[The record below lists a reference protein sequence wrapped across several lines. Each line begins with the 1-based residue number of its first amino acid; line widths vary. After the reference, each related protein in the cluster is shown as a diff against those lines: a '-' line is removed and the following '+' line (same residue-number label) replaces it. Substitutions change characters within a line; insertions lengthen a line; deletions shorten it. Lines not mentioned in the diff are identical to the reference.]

1 MVPVIGK
8 TEKGKMIKDYR
19 PTFNDESF
27 LVVNA
32 VKPLNKC
39 PLPENSIRVMISENK
54 VNVSIKPSG
63 FKAPIPLLN
72 VSEAEVS
79 KVINVVIRLNDRVP
93 VSHQSIIHRF
103 NRFKRSVAI
112 LKDIFMEKMS

>member
-1 MVPVIGK
+1 MVENDCP
-8 TEKGKMIKDYR
+8 
-19 PTFNDESF
+19 PFNDESF

-32 VKPLNKC
+32 VKPLNKR

-54 VNVSIKPSG
+54 MNVSIKPSG
-63 FKAPIPLLN
+63 LKTPIPLLN
-72 VSEAEVS
+72 ISEAKVP

-112 LKDIFMEKMS
+112 LKDIFMPEMLVAREVNLINV